1 MALTATPTSPT
12 RKEIMK
18 RLDMKKAVVVYLP
31 PAKLNIVYVVMDKTT
46 IEDIVQPIVKELL
59 AKGVETSKK
68 IVYCRT
74 YDQVAHFYSL
84 LYQIFGP
91 NFTSPPGAVNL
102 AKYHLVDMFTK
113 CSEPHLKEQIVN
125 GFVNPHSRLRVVIT
139 TVAFVLGL
147 DCPVCMKLFI
157 GDHPKT

>member
-74 YDQVAHFYSL
+74 YDQVAHLLPLVSDFWSQFY
-84 LYQIFGP
+84 
-91 NFTSPPGAVNL
+91 FT
-102 AKYHLVDMFTK
+102 TW
-113 CSEPHLKEQIVN
+113 CSKSSKIPSSGYVYKV
-125 GFVNPHSRLRVVIT
+125 
-139 TVAFVLGL
+139 
-147 DCPVCMKLFI
+147 
-157 GDHPKT
+157 